1 MYELIDS
8 DLQIGIRLGKND
20 NIASFPLSLKS
31 QMALKELYNYLD
43 ASRSALD
50 SIRAEIALLD
60 PAPDCP
66 ASRRVSEQLQ
76 KFCIEADSWRFEAL
90 CELSMA
96 LQFLVIDS
104 RGRVW
109 GDDFWKALYNGLAT
123 LSSVLDQCEMEFRW
137 RLTVADMLERLN

>member
-1 MYELIDS
+1 
-8 DLQIGIRLGKND
+8 
-20 NIASFPLSLKS
+20 
-31 QMALKELYNYLD
+31 
-43 ASRSALD
+43 
-50 SIRAEIALLD
+50 
-60 PAPDCP
+60 
-66 ASRRVSEQLQ
+66 
-76 KFCIEADSWRFEAL
+76 
-90 CELSMA
+90 MA